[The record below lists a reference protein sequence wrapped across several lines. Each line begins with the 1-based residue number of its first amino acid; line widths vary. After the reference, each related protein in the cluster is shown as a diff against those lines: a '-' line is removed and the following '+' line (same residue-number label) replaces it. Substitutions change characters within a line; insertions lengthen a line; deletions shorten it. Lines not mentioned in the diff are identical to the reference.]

1 MSEQTPDK
9 EKSTIIKLDENQY
22 QHLLIALGNVVR
34 ELNSIAYKTKG
45 LEGGLKLIENELR
58 LLRIE
63 IIDNKK
69 K

>member
-1 MSEQTPDK
+1 MSVQTTDK
-9 EKSTIIKLDENQY
+9 EKPTTILLDENQFK
-22 QHLLIALGNVVR
+22 HLLIALGNIVR
-34 ELNSIAYKTKG
+34 ELNSIAYKTKE